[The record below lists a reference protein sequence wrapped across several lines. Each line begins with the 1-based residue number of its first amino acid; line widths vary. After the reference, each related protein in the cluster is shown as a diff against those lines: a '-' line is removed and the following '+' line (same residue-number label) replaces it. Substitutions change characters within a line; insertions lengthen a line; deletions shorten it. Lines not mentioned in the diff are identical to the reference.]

1 MTESEIWK
9 DVVGYDGY
17 YQVSDRGNVRSVTRK
32 DSIGRKIGGRI
43 LKPRYNRGG
52 YLLINLC
59 KNGKVR
65 TKLIHRLVAEGFIPN
80 PESLPQINHIDEVKD
95 NNNVENL
102 EWCTSKDNINH
113 GTSIERRIKA
123 QSKKIR
129 AVNIKTGEVFTFNST
144 AEAGRKG
151 FNSGGVS
158 SASRGAYKD
167 SKTKELIG
175 DGHTYRGYRWSYIE
189 EGE

>member
-1 MTESEIWK
+1 MSENEVWR

-17 YQVSDRGNVRSVTRK
+17 YQVSNRGNVRSVTRK

-43 LKPRYNRGG
+43 LKPRYDRGG

-65 TKLIHRLVAEGFIPN
+65 TKLIHRLVAERFIPN
-80 PESLPQINHIDEVKD
+80 PESLPQINHIDEDKA

-113 GTSIERRIKA
+113 GTRNERTR
-123 QSKKIR
+123 KKIR
-129 AVNIKTGEVFTFNST
+129 AVNIKTGEVFTFNSVR
-144 AEAGRKG
+144 EARDKG
-151 FNSGGVS
+151 YNQGGVS
-158 SASRGAYKD
+158 RACRGIYKN
-167 SKTKELIG
+167 TNGNLMGGE
-175 DGHTYRGYRWSYIE
+175 GHTYRGYRWYYIE

>member
-95 NNNVENL
+95 N
-102 EWCTSKDNINH
+102 INH

-129 AVNIKTGEVFTFNST
+129 AVNIKTGEVLTFNST